1 MLTAEGVF
9 LTRSV
14 CFTPDLREKQL
25 LNGRLRIH
33 REKLQ
38 SMETTLK
45 NTRKGDKGGM
55 VSYDT
60 WRFIQISIAFLVI
73 ARVEPSD

>member
-1 MLTAEGVF
+1 MAM
-9 LTRSV
+9 RANRAV
-14 CFTPDLREKQL
+14 CFAPNLREKQL

-55 VSYDT
+55 VSDVALYLCQHHLFGV
-60 WRFIQISIAFLVI
+60 R
-73 ARVEPSD
+73 EC